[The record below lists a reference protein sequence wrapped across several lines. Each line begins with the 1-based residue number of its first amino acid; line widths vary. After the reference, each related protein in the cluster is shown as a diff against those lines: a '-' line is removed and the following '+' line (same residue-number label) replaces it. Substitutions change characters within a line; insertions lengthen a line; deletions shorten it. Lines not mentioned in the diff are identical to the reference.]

1 MNHFR
6 TYMRGSDEIFE
17 GDDSRRLIFVG
28 TMPDTLTIYYV
39 KHRKENGIM
48 KLKNWQDLS
57 ILSFTFT
64 IILFEE
70 NE

>member
-6 TYMRGSDEIFE
+6 TYMRGSDEIYE

-48 KLKNWQDLS
+48 KLKKV
-57 ILSFTFT
+57 
-64 IILFEE
+64 
-70 NE
+70 

>member
-1 MNHFR
+1 
-6 TYMRGSDEIFE
+6 MRGSDEIFE

-48 KLKNWQDLS
+48 KLKKVKL
-57 ILSFTFT
+57 ILCKIIIDSFLHSDSTSSF
-64 IILFEE
+64 
-70 NE
+70 